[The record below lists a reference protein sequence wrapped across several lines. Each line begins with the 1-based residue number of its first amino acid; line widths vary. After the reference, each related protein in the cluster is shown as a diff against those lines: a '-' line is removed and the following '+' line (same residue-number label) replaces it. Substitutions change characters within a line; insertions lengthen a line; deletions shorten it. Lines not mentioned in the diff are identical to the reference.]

1 MKTLKEVL
9 TGVGSALHPFQR
21 IRVRA
26 VPFGRVSLFE
36 TDNIKHWVQATNNGV
51 MYFCVKFGDQATTAT
66 CEVIDGLKVKQ
77 VAQIRIWK
85 RTDMDEA
92 TDFVMNS
99 DLLNS
104 IRSLAKSRGCDAA
117 IYDEADP
124 NTMYFMRDETD
135 VTHDGYGDEYMQIY
149 IAFTAQ
155 YHEEEEEEI

>member
-1 MKTLKEVL
+1 MKSLKEVL
-9 TGVGSALHPFQR
+9 TGVGALHPLRR

-36 TDNIKHWVQATNNGV
+36 TDNVKHWVQATNNGV

-92 TDFVMNS
+92 TEFVMNS

-104 IRSLAKSRGCDAA
+104 IRSLAKAHGCNAA

-124 NTMYFMRDETD
+124 NTMYFMHDECD
-135 VTHDGYGDEYMQIY
+135 CQHDEVYGDEYMQIY

-155 YHEEEEEEI
+155 QHEEEEEE

>member
-1 MKTLKEVL
+1 MKSLKEIL
-9 TGVGSALHPFQR
+9 TSACSALHPFQR

-26 VPFGRVSLFE
+26 VPFGNVSLFE
-36 TDNIKHWVQATNNGV
+36 TDNIKHWAMATHNGV
-51 MYFCVKFGDQATTAT
+51 MYFCVDLGEQATTAT
-66 CEVIDGLKVKQ
+66 CEVIDRCKVRQ

-92 TDFVMNS
+92 TEFVMNS

-104 IRSLAKSRGCDAA
+104 IRSLAKVHNCEAA

-155 YHEEEEEEI
+155 QHEEEEEEI